1 MNPKI
6 LIESEEKS
14 EYLSMLDFNKKATI
28 VELRGY
34 SKSCSYVGKRYVGRD
49 TSTTLITY
57 FNILPKIPRLPYTFI

>member
-14 EYLSMLDFNKKATI
+14 EYLSMLDFNKKASI

-34 SKSCSYVGKRYVGRD
+34 SKRCFYVGKRYVGGD
-49 TSTTLITY
+49 TSNHSDYIFQYLT
-57 FNILPKIPRLPYTFI
+57 